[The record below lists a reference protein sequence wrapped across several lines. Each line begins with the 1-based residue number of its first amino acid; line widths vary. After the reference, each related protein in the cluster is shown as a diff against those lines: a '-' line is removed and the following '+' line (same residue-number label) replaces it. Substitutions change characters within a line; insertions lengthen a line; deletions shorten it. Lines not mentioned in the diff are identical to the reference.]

1 MWRGC
6 FKDANATIFQM
17 QSHDYYT
24 DIIVDI
30 DTTTWHKD
38 RLYTELEEFRPQL
51 CWWDMAEHEIKIIN
65 AQT

>member
-1 MWRGC
+1 MIQKLEVNYFEQVVLIMWRGC

-30 DTTTWHKD
+30 DTTT
-38 RLYTELEEFRPQL
+38 
-51 CWWDMAEHEIKIIN
+51 
-65 AQT
+65 